1 VYWRKHWR
9 KAKLGWKARRW
20 FYSGTPG
27 GFPTAC
33 RRFIWFLKTEE
44 RVLAIL
50 SYHKLG
56 EPSLRGRNSPFYLP
70 ESTFVDNLRFLREHG
85 WQVIDAHAFLGGL
98 ESPENLPER
107 AALLTFDDA
116 YQSVRE
122 VALPWL
128 RRFGFPAITFVATDY
143 IGGRSTFDDGI
154 EPEEQI
160 CDWEDLREL
169 ERHGVSIQSHGVSHR
184 RFSTIGMAEQEEE
197 LIRSKAVLES
207 NLEKRV
213 EIFAFPYG
221 ILGAVPKEVS
231 WLVKKAGY
239 RAACL
244 SRGGLCRLP
253 FPDTNRLPRLE
264 MRPDT
269 DLMKELACK

>member
-1 VYWRKHWR
+1 
-9 KAKLGWKARRW
+9 
-20 FYSGTPG
+20 
-27 GFPTAC
+27 
-33 RRFIWFLKTEE
+33 
-44 RVLAIL
+44 
-50 SYHKLG
+50 
-56 EPSLRGRNSPFYLP
+56 
-70 ESTFVDNLRFLREHG
+70 
-85 WQVIDAHAFLGGL
+85 VIDAHAFLGGL